1 MMHKSERHF
10 PRNNSFDL
18 NFFPWTNAERNT
30 NNSFLYR
37 DSKFDM
43 HITNKTEIVFPIVHI
58 YMLQSLS
65 RIVSRLF
72 KISHPYIYIYIF
84 SAKEKGFPQTSYF
97 LSKHLPPRALR
108 VNRILKSIV
117 KVPFFQ
123 SFDSYVNEKKRR
135 FPFAIR
141 HLPFFFFFNLVNRLV
156 DVAER
161 KTTAFYT
168 QGNDDS
174 HLSLCVSRA

>member
-18 NFFPWTNAERNT
+18 NSFPWTNAERNT

-58 YMLQSLS
+58 Y
-65 RIVSRLF
+65 IYVTVSF
-72 KISHPYIYIYIF
+72 TNCIAFIQNIPSIYIF

-141 HLPFFFFFNLVNRLV
+141 HLPFSFFFNLVNRLV
-156 DVAER
+156 DIAER

>member
-58 YMLQSLS
+58 YIYMLQSLS

-72 KISHPYIYIYIF
+72 KISHPYIY
-84 SAKEKGFPQTSYF
+84 SQQRKKVS
-97 LSKHLPPRALR
+97 LKHLISSRNIFLQALR

-141 HLPFFFFFNLVNRLV
+141 HFPFSFFFNLVNRLV

-174 HLSLCVSRA
+174 HLSRCVSRA

>member
-18 NFFPWTNAERNT
+18 NFFPWTNAERNA

-72 KISHPYIYIYIF
+72 KISHPYIY
-84 SAKEKGFPQTSYF
+84 SQQRKKVS
-97 LSKHLPPRALR
+97 LKHL
-108 VNRILKSIV
+108 IS
-117 KVPFFQ
+117 
-123 SFDSYVNEKKRR
+123 
-135 FPFAIR
+135 
-141 HLPFFFFFNLVNRLV
+141 
-156 DVAER
+156 
-161 KTTAFYT
+161 
-168 QGNDDS
+168 
-174 HLSLCVSRA
+174 SRNIFLQEHYA

>member
-58 YMLQSLS
+58 YIYMLQSLS

-72 KISHPYIYIYIF
+72 KISHSCIYIF
-84 SAKEKGFPQTSYF
+84 SAKEKDFPQTSYF
-97 LSKHLPPRALR
+97 LSKHLPS
-108 VNRILKSIV
+108 SIT
-117 KVPFFQ
+117 
-123 SFDSYVNEKKRR
+123 
-135 FPFAIR
+135 
-141 HLPFFFFFNLVNRLV
+141 
-156 DVAER
+156 R
-161 KTTAFYT
+161 K
-168 QGNDDS
+168 
-174 HLSLCVSRA
+174 